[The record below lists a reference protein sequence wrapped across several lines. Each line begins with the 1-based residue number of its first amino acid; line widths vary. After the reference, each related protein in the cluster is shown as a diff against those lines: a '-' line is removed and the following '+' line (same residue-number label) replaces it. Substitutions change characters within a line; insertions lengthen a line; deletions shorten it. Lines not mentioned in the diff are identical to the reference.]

1 MNFLKF
7 IACFAFSEW
16 TTATEMLREPQ
27 KFDRSEVFIAKLSIC
42 MSVNKKSLKT
52 KISSEC

>member
-1 MNFLKF
+1 MDYHDRDAPN
-7 IACFAFSEW
+7 
-16 TTATEMLREPQ
+16 RP
-27 KFDRSEVFIAKLSIC
+27 KFDRSEVFIAKSTIC

>member
-1 MNFLKF
+1 MDYHNRD
-7 IACFAFSEW
+7 A
-16 TTATEMLREPQ
+16 PNHP

-52 KISSEC
+52 KISSEY

>member
-1 MNFLKF
+1 MD
-7 IACFAFSEW
+7 FAFWEW
-16 TTATEMLREPQ
+16 TITTEMPREPQ

-42 MSVNKKSLKT
+42 IYVNKKSLKT

>member
-1 MNFLKF
+1 MD
-7 IACFAFSEW
+7 FAFWEW
-16 TTATEMLREPQ
+16 TITTEMPREPQ

-42 MSVNKKSLKT
+42 MSANKKSLKT

>member
-1 MNFLKF
+1 MG
-7 IACFAFSEW
+7 FAISEW
-16 TTATEMLREPQ
+16 TTTTEMPREPQ